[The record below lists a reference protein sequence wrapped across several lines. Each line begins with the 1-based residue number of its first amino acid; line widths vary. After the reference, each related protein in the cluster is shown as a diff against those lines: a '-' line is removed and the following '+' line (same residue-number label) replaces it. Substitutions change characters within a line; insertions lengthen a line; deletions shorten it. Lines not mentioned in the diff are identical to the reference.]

1 MDKDCHWLRRSYRDL
16 TLERQCEALIGR
28 LTSLIGMTRF
38 KAVQVKG
45 PRVKGP
51 RVGYK
56 SQRGLQSM
64 VGKARSDEALTWS
77 RLSLLE
83 WPLHFK
89 FFA

>member
-38 KAVQVKG
+38 KAVK
-45 PRVKGP
+45 VKGP

-56 SQRGLQSM
+56 SQRGLLSM
-64 VGKARSDEALTWS
+64 MGKARSDEALTWS

-89 FFA
+89 FFG